1 MNVMDHFK
9 IKLCTLS
16 LRIIFNYTNTN
27 SLKITII
34 VITILIFSISCTLIL
49 NYFTAS
55 VNGQTSNKIDLQ
67 KLTSITIQNT
77 SLSVP
82 ASSAKINNQS
92 MPHAIVVALPIR
104 EDGKLWIGSVTYT
117 ASKPIEIEVLHKYH
131 PIVKPDAAH
140 GEPSNAKWY
149 DGTPV
154 ALSTMTMFSN
164 TPVTITDKPYSVG
177 SFSFIGTALLFH
189 KTNGQPFTVT
199 YSLNAIAKNET
210 K

>member
-1 MNVMDHFK
+1 
-9 IKLCTLS
+9 
-16 LRIIFNYTNTN
+16 
-27 SLKITII
+27 LKVTITII
-34 VITILIFSISCTLIL
+34 TLLIFSISCTIL
-49 NYFTAS
+49 LNHYTTP
-55 VNGQTSNKIDLQ
+55 VNGQTSNTIDLQ

-104 EDGKLWIGSVTYT
+104 EDGRLWIGSVTYT
-117 ASKPIEIEVLHKYH
+117 ASKPIEVEVLHKYH
-131 PIVKPDAAH
+131 PIVKPDAEH

-149 DGTPV
+149 DGTPIAV
-154 ALSTMTMFSN
+154 STMTMFSN

-199 YSLNAIAKNET
+199 YSLDAIAKNVT